1 MKTPTIAWSRMGS
14 APPPSVIADLMTAAL
29 RTPGMLSLAAGF
41 TDNTV
46 LPTEAVTAAANK
58 LLSQEPDRAYLQYG
72 TNPGREGLRAALL
85 SHLRSYPGEGA
96 DNLSPDDCV
105 ITNGSQQ
112 ALYISVQALCDPG
125 DIVFVES
132 PSYFV
137 FLELLRGLGVEPRG
151 IPTTPDGQPDPA
163 AFAERLAEMRQTGEF
178 ARVKLVY
185 LMGYHANPTG
195 ASIREAT
202 KRALGN
208 VLNTLPR
215 PLPVIEDGAYRDLS
229 FESPHPA
236 PSILS
241 LPEFDDLPCLYAGTL
256 TKPFA
261 TGLKVGYAV
270 VPSTAWRERLLR
282 IKAHQD
288 FGTAHFNQAILE
300 NIVVDGTFQS
310 YLQSVRPHYAAKM
323 RALEDALRTEGLPEL
338 GWQWESPSG
347 GLLLWVRTPE
357 NFDTRMGRGFHQNC
371 LAEKVL
377 YVPGDVCFAENAP
390 ANCLRLSTGN
400 LPIEG
405 IREGVRRLARAARA
419 VFVFN

>member
-14 APPPSVIADLMTAAL
+14 APPPSVIANLMTAAL

-46 LPTEAVTAAANK
+46 LPTEAVTAAATR

-72 TNPGREGLRAALL
+72 TNPGREGLRAGLL
-85 SHLRSYPGEGA
+85 AHLRSYPGECA
-96 DNLSPDDCV
+96 ANMVPDDCV

-112 ALYISVQALCDPG
+112 ALYISVQVLCDPG

-151 IPTTPDGQPDPA
+151 IPTTAEGEADPA
-163 AFAERLAEMRQTGEF
+163 AFAERLDEMRKTGEL
-178 ARVKLVY
+178 ARVKLIY
-185 LMGYHANPTG
+185 LMGYHANPSG
-195 ASIREAT
+195 SSIREET

-208 VLNTLPR
+208 VLNRLPR
-215 PLPVIEDGAYRDLS
+215 PLPVIEDGAYRDLY
-229 FESPHPA
+229 FESPHAA

-241 LPEFDDLPCLYAGTL
+241 LREFADLPRLYAGTL

-270 VPSTAWRERLLR
+270 MPQTAWRERLLR

-300 NIVVDGTFQS
+300 NIVAEGTFHAF
-310 YLQSVRPHYAAKM
+310 LQSVRPHYAAKM
-323 RALEDALRTEGLPEL
+323 RALEDALRSEGLPEM
-338 GWQWESPSG
+338 GWQWESPGG

-357 NFDTRMGRGFHQNC
+357 KFDTRMGRAFHQKC
-371 LAEKVL
+371 LSEKVL

-400 LPIEG
+400 LPIKG

-419 VFVFN
+419 VFV